1 MSISV
6 SLDSALSALLA
17 HQAGVDTTSHN
28 IANVATT
35 GYSRQRVRLQ
45 GIPGSYTLDPM
56 PRAGM
61 GVDIVDVERVR
72 DIFVGFQIRIAN
84 QAAGRFAARAASLQR
99 VEIALGE
106 PSESGL
112 RTAMSAF
119 WNSWRDLSN
128 APDSGAARITV
139 VQSAET
145 MALTAQRIHGS
156 LLTLRDEA
164 DLRLRA
170 DITEIHQLSAE
181 IAALNEQI
189 STLAISGHDAG
200 DLRDRRDLALDR
212 LSTLLDVH
220 YTLREDGTIDVD
232 AAGRSLVRSNSA
244 FAVYGDPN
252 IANNNYV
259 DIKFVVDDAPL
270 TIGDG
275 ELRGLIDQRN
285 TELPAL
291 IEDLNT
297 LVSQIIADVNAAH
310 AGGYGLDGV
319 TGRAFFAGT
328 DASDIAV
335 DAIILGDLDTLAAAT
350 NFDVIDGTPPGD
362 GSNAAAIS
370 DLQYAL
376 ALSGATVTYDEFYG
390 AYVGSIGAAVQ
401 QSERVADAQGLL
413 LLADAQGLLLQQLEA
428 VRQSESGVNLDEEM
442 VQLMRYQ
449 RAYEAA
455 ARVISVVDE
464 MLDTLINRTI

>member
-1 MSISV
+1 MSVSV

-17 HQAGVDTTSHN
+17 QQAGVDTTSHN
-28 IANVATT
+28 IANVATA
-35 GYSRQRVRLQ
+35 GYSRQRLRLQ
-45 GIPGSYTLDPM
+45 AIPGSFALDPM
-56 PRAGM
+56 PRPGM
-61 GVDIVDVERVR
+61 GVEIVDIERVR
-72 DIFVGFQIRIAN
+72 DIFVGFQIRTAN
-84 QAAGRFAARAASLQR
+84 QSAGRYAARATSLQR

-106 PSESGL
+106 PGESGL
-112 RTAMSAF
+112 RAAMSAF

-128 APDSGAARITV
+128 TPDSGAARSSV

-145 MALTAQRIHGS
+145 MALTTRRIHGS
-156 LLTLRDEA
+156 LLALRDEA

-170 DITEIHQLSAE
+170 DITEINQLSAE
-181 IAALNEQI
+181 IASLNGQI
-189 STLAISGHDAG
+189 SSLAIVGHDAG

-212 LSTLLDVH
+212 LTTLLDVH
-220 YTLREDGTIDVD
+220 YTPRENGTIDVQ
-232 AAGRSLVRSNSA
+232 AAGRSLVRANRS
-244 FAVYGDPN
+244 FAIYGDPN

-259 DIKFVVDDAPL
+259 DIKFVADDAPL
-270 TIGDG
+270 TIGNG
-275 ELRGLIDQRN
+275 ELRGLIDQRD

-291 IEDLNT
+291 IAELNA
-297 LVSQIIADVNAAH
+297 LVSQIITDVNAAH

-335 DAIILGDLDTLAAAT
+335 DAVILGDLDTLAAAT

-376 ALSGATVTYDEFYG
+376 TLSGATVTFDEFYG
-390 AYVGSIGAAVQ
+390 AFIGSIGAAVRE
-401 QSERVADAQGLL
+401 SER
-413 LLADAQGLLLQQLEA
+413 LADSQSLLLQQLEA
-428 VRQSESGVNLDEEM
+428 VRQSASGVNLDEEM